1 MKKKTQIVLVEDHEI
16 VRQGFRALLSSVP
29 DMEIIG
35 EADNGIQ
42 AVRCIAELKPD
53 LVFLDL
59 SLPKRNG
66 ICVIEEI
73 RKSNPFTKFI
83 VLTAHNTDE
92 HVHACFHA
100 GASGFVS
107 KSASFNEIEM
117 AIKSV
122 VNGKTFISPDV
133 SSKVIDGYLDGKKKE
148 CNSTR
153 LSTLTKR
160 EKEVLILVAEGYKNK
175 EIADTLFISLK
186 TVERHRANL
195 MKKLDIHNS
204 SALTSYA
211 IQNKLI
217 SPDSLTPLIY
227 SNNDE
232 I

>member
-1 MKKKTQIVLVEDHEI
+1 MVINKKTQIVLVEDHEI
-16 VRQGFRALLSSVP
+16 VRQGFKALLGSVEGL
-29 DMEIIG
+29 EIVG

-42 AVRCIAELKPD
+42 AIKCIIELKPD

-66 ICVIEEI
+66 VCVIEEV
-73 RKSNPFTKFI
+73 KKFYPLTKFI

-92 HVHACFHA
+92 HVHACFDA

-107 KSASFNEIEM
+107 KAACFNEIEM

-122 VNGKTFISPDV
+122 INGKTFISPEV

-153 LSTLTKR
+153 LSTLTQR
-160 EKEVLILVAEGYKNK
+160 EKEVLVLIAEGYKNRD
-175 EIADTLFISLK
+175 IADTLFISLK

-195 MKKLDIHNS
+195 MKKLDLHNS
-204 SALTSYA
+204 AAITSYA
-211 IQNKLI
+211 IQNKLV
-217 SPDSLTPLIY
+217 SPESLIPLVDS
-227 SNNDE
+227 D
-232 I
+232 